1 MPDLSDIINRLE
13 DLLPII
19 ATATGHP
26 EIGVLASRLL
36 NLGEEEWARR
46 STASGRTRAEELA
59 DATVTY
65 QTFKS
70 ENAALK
76 KMGHESDV

>member
-1 MPDLSDIINRLE
+1 MNFADILDRLE
-13 DLLPII
+13 ELLPIL

-46 STASGRTRAEELA
+46 SAASGRTRREELA
-59 DATVTY
+59 DAAATY
-65 QTFKS
+65 QTFKT

-76 KMGHESDV
+76 KMGHEND